1 MKHQTFLNQ
10 KDSMM
15 IQLRKQFDQL
25 TEALDQHKQL
35 LVEKLQDLVIE
46 RIGEYYLQLEENKF
60 YQTALKKGQKIV
72 KSQEVAQI
80 VKDVSQLY
88 KVLLPICSKAIRELI
103 FENILRTLT
112 HQVDQFYSQLDC
124 SSKSTQ
130 KKVKIDLKYYDN
142 QIAALG
148 LEIN

>member
-72 KSQEVAQI
+72 KSQEVALI